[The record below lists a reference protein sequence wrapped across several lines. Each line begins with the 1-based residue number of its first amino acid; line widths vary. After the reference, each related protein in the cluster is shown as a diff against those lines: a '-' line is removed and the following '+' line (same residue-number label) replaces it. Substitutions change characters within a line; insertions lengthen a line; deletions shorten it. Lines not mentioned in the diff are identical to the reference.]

1 MSKPSRQTRKAG
13 GRAGAAAI
21 FKAHL
26 LIRNVSFRLGR
37 NASVAWKQLR
47 SGPARRIRKHLGRQT
62 DRQPSRGNPRL
73 ANAFLSEDSLC
84 LIFVTS

>member
-62 DRQPSRGNPRL
+62 DSQAGVIHAWQMYFSQRIPY
-73 ANAFLSEDSLC
+73 
-84 LIFVTS
+84 V